1 MNTITLILIAI
12 GLIIVVSVATCL
24 CYVGFNILKSNREI
38 LNVDKVKED

>member
-12 GLIIVVSVATCL
+12 GLIIVVSVAGYL
-24 CYVGFNILKSNREI
+24 CYVGFNILKGIREI